1 MSKKTNKKATSN
13 KQVANIKDKVVETIK
28 DDVENTSITSKEVDK
43 EEVINNNIQN
53 EPTSNE
59 VVEVTKVAEKSDTT
73 SNEVVEEVTKVAEK
87 NDVPIKIEEVDYVT
101 FDCKK
106 VKVQCITLNINETM
120 HKYII
125 PYGFIISD
133 DGFVYHWEEDKDG
146 NTNLTLLS
154 NCLVIPTGIIENIDT
169 KDEKLELS
177 ILKNNQWEQKIFAKT
192 TLYGRP
198 IELANLGLKITP
210 SNSKLFSK
218 YIVDFEVE
226 NGKSLPIS
234 YSVSNLGWV
243 DNKNFVPFNNNIKLD
258 LDFRNNFINGY
269 KEKGTLEE
277 WVNSFAQYRTNNIF
291 RFMLA
296 GTFSAPL
303 LKLLNERPVVLYNY
317 GPSRSGKTALLN
329 VALSA
334 FGEPQKLI
342 TSYNSTQVGLE
353 RLLAFNNDLPVA
365 IDERQIADNQRS
377 IEKMV
382 FMIANQEGR
391 VRGSKYGG
399 LAQTANFTN
408 IVLSTGEE
416 PLAQTQTTTGVS
428 SRCIEVY
435 GSAFKDEKEASQM
448 YKLTSK
454 YYGTAGKFF
463 IQKLIDT
470 YSENNY
476 QELKERLEELK
487 NILEEKSTSNV
498 GSYISSIAVITLADE
513 LVSKWIFNEENEELS
528 INMAITI
535 LNSLVKAEDMD
546 VVTKAYD
553 DIISYITANHSR
565 FAKYTSMV
573 KEDEPEEDVKEW
585 CVGLGLFENG
595 VYYIFSHALKKY
607 MLSEGYQYLKLVNE
621 FAERGLITPAF
632 NENGTIKSASIQK
645 KYRNHN
651 VRMYA
656 FPVEQIIK
664 PVENSN
670 SVYPLPKGIKVSHLH
685 DSSLNMKTDDSL
697 KGGVED
703 NR

>member
-13 KQVANIKDKVVETIK
+13 KPVANIKDKVVETIK
-28 DDVENTSITSKEVDK
+28 DDVEDTSITSKEVDK

-59 VVEVTKVAEKSDTT
+59 VVEVIKVAEKSDTT
-73 SNEVVEEVTKVAEK
+73 LNEVVKVTKVAEK
-87 NDVPIKIEEVDYVT
+87 NDVSIKIEEVDYVT

-198 IELANLGLKITP
+198 IELSNLGLKITP

-226 NGKSLPIS
+226 NGKNLPIS

-243 DNKNFVPFNNNIKLD
+243 DNKNFVPFNDDIKLD
-258 LDFRNNFINGY
+258 LDYRNNFINGY

-296 GTFSAPL
+296 GAFSAPL

-329 VALSA
+329 VALST

-513 LVSKWIFNEENEELS
+513 LVSKWIFNEENAELS

-670 SVYPLPKGIKVSHLH
+670 SVYPLPKGIKVSHLNGG
-685 DSSLNMKTDDSL
+685 SLNMKTDDSL

>member
-13 KQVANIKDKVVETIK
+13 KAITTMKDEVTETIK
-28 DDVENTSITSKEVDK
+28 ENTENTLSAPLENVDK
-43 EEVINNNIQN
+43 KESTNNNQN
-53 EPTSNE
+53 EPISND
-59 VVEVTKVAEKSDTT
+59 VA
-73 SNEVVEEVTKVAEK
+73 EVTKVAEK
-87 NDVPIKIEEVDYVT
+87 NDVPIKIEQVDYVT
-101 FDCKK
+101 FDGKR
-106 VKVQCITLNINETM
+106 VKVQSITLNINGSTNQ
-120 HKYII
+120 YII
-125 PYGFIISD
+125 PYEFIISD
-133 DGFVYHWEEDKDG
+133 DYYLYHWEEDKNGD
-146 NTNLTLLS
+146 TKLTLLS

-177 ILKNNQWEQKIFAKT
+177 ILKGNHWEHKLFAKT

-243 DNKNFVPFNNNIKLD
+243 DNKNFVPFNDDIKLD
-258 LDFRNNFINGY
+258 LDYRNNFINGY

-277 WVNSFAQYRTNNIF
+277 WVNAFSQFRSNNIF

-296 GTFSAPL
+296 GAFSAPL
-303 LKLLNERPVVLYNY
+303 LKILNERPYILYNY

-329 VALSA
+329 VVVSA

-353 RLLAFNNDLPVA
+353 RLLAFNNDMAVA

-399 LAQTANFTN
+399 LAPTVNFTN
-408 IVLSTGEE
+408 VVLSTGEE

-428 SRCIEVY
+428 SRCIEVR
-435 GSAFKDEKEASQM
+435 GSAFKDEKEASTM

-470 YSENNY
+470 YSEDNY
-476 QELKERLEELK
+476 QGLKERLEELK
-487 NILEEKSTSNV
+487 RLLEEKSTSNV

-513 LVSKWIFNEENEELS
+513 LISKWIFNEENEELS

-546 VVTKAYD
+546 IVTKAYE
-553 DIISYITANHSR
+553 DIISYITANHTR

-573 KEDEPEEDVKEW
+573 KEDEPEEDVKEFG
-585 CVGLGLFENG
+585 VGLGLFDNG
-595 VYYIFSHALKKY
+595 VYYVFTHALKKY

-621 FAERGLITPAF
+621 FAERGLITPAL
-632 NENGTIKSASIQK
+632 NEDGTIKSASIQK
-645 KYRNHN
+645 KYRNQN
-651 VRMYA
+651 LRMYC
-656 FPVEQIIK
+656 FPVKQIIK

-670 SVYPLPKGIKVSHLH
+670 SVYPLPKGIKVSHLQ
-685 DSSLNMKTDDSL
+685 DNSLDLKTDDTL
-697 KGGVED
+697 KGGVEN